1 LKGRHAVADGERRK
15 GRVGGWP
22 CKARQE
28 PGGPEWR
35 ERRMTERLFLDSE
48 SLKRAPCTKLSDC
61 DLQYQEIAEGLG
73 DSHSQAHTLF
83 DPHGQGQ
90 LGI

>member
-1 LKGRHAVADGERRK
+1 
-15 GRVGGWP
+15 
-22 CKARQE
+22 
-28 PGGPEWR
+28 
-35 ERRMTERLFLDSE
+35 MTERLFLDSE
-48 SLKRAPCTKLSDC
+48 SLKRAPCTKLSDF

>member
-1 LKGRHAVADGERRK
+1 MA
-15 GRVGGWP
+15 
-22 CKARQE
+22 
-28 PGGPEWR
+28 
-35 ERRMTERLFLDSE
+35 ERLFLDSE
-48 SLKRAPCTKLSDC
+48 SPKQAPCTKLSDF

-83 DPHGQGQ
+83 DPHEQGL